1 MEKTK
6 KKSKWMNLAWFP
18 YFLIL
23 FEMLYMATP
32 FAVYFYS
39 VYQFP
44 LKFLNENALTAGL
57 IQTVF
62 PHFVETNS
70 QIIHWTVDSGWI
82 LMVIGLCAFSVG
94 FFQIYYAKFRKKG
107 AVTGGIYSL
116 IRHPQYAAWIL
127 FGLGMALIWSRL
139 IVWIM
144 YVSMIFIYY
153 FLARAEEKE
162 CMEKFPETYPA
173 YFKKTG
179 RFHPF
184 FRSGSGF
191 RIPFPKSPAFYTAS
205 VFMIYVISITLTI
218 LSARVL
224 REYSIPCMSTAAG
237 EGYMAVSLNYIPPEI
252 TQKTVDILLADQRV
266 KARMDSLFTGGDAK
280 IMYVMPQTWKVSELG
295 MTTGFNE
302 GDDPAARTVSHGN
315 PEDVNPLKKRV
326 LVSKAYLTEESDS
339 SDILKNLK
347 QQKPKLYVD
356 IDLETGTVT
365 SISLPPEEG
374 IYSDI
379 PVPVF

>member
-1 MEKTK
+1 
-6 KKSKWMNLAWFP
+6 MNLAWFP

-70 QIIHWTVDSGWI
+70 QIIHWTVDAGWI
-82 LMVIGLCAFSVG
+82 LMVIGLGAFLVG

-107 AVTGGIYSL
+107 AVTGGIYSF

-179 RFHPF
+179 RFLPF

-191 RIPFPKSPAFYTAS
+191 RIPFPESPAFYAAS

-224 REYSIPCMSTAAG
+224 REYSISCMSTAAG
-237 EGYMAVSLNYIPPEI
+237 EGYMAVSLNYIPSEI

-302 GDDPAARTVSHGN
+302 GDDPSARTVSHGN
-315 PEDVNPLKKRV
+315 PEDVSPMKKRV
-326 LVSKAYLTEESDS
+326 LVSKAYLTEESEPG
-339 SDILKNLK
+339 DILKNLK
-347 QQKPKLYVD
+347 QQKPVMYVD
-356 IDLETGTVT
+356 IDLETGTVM
-365 SISLPPEEG
+365 SISFPPEEG